1 MIPDTPAFSTA
12 ESDTGIVFT
21 LCDGAYSGVKYH
33 YGTVSIA
40 EPEIGVS
47 DARLK
52 FTYQVNDNN
61 GIMELPG
68 NTDFEINIGK
78 VLQTVIEGL
87 ESTDDNVDMIE
98 DVEFTDITDE
108 IDKVL

>member
-1 MIPDTPAFSTA
+1 MIPDTPAFSTS

-21 LCDGAYSGVKYH
+21 LCDGQYSGVKYQ

-52 FTYQVNDNN
+52 FTYQINENN
-61 GIMELPG
+61 GIMELAG

-78 VLQTVIEGL
+78 VLQTVIAGL
-87 ESTDDNVDMIE
+87 SEEDDTNIVE
-98 DVEFTDITDE
+98 DVDFTDITDE